1 MFLLWFEDLST
12 ISLGLLEGSI
22 TYEIRHDR
30 GELDC
35 STIFVA
41 CVLCY
46 VVCDMHCAMWYGN
59 WYVVCGMPC
68 SMHCGMWYD
77 MWYVVSY
84 VWYVTCGMW

>member
-1 MFLLWFEDLST
+1 MMFLLWFEDLST

-22 TYEIRHDR
+22 TYGIRHDR

-46 VVCDMHCAMWYGN
+46 VVCGKLCL
-59 WYVVCGMPC
+59 VC
-68 SMHCGMWYD
+68 D

-84 VWYVTCGMW
+84 VGM